1 MKQSKTLTTLA
12 LLAGADGLTWEDFVT
27 DIAEEVSNRI
37 GLISPIKKKE
47 ISDRKVRGI
56 RKLSQ
61 YLQSSTATIQRMVND
76 GSLPYSKIG
85 NRLIFNLDEVD
96 EALRWKGGEV
106 K

>member
-12 LLAGADGLTWEDFVT
+12 LIAGADGLTWEDFVKE
-27 DIAEEVSNRI
+27 IAEEVSNR
-37 GLISPIKKKE
+37 LDFFHSTKKPV
-47 ISDRKVRGI
+47 SDRKVRGI

-61 YLQSSTATIQRMVND
+61 YLQSSTATVQRMVND

-96 EALRWKGGEV
+96 EALRWKGGS
-106 K
+106 KL